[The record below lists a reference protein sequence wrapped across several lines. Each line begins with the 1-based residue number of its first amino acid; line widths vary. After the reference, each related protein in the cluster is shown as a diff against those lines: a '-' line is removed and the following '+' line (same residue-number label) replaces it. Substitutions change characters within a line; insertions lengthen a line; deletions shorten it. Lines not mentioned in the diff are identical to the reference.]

1 LTLGRLRQPS
11 KRRRQEFE
19 PSIHELLRSERIQ
32 TCNALDTGLFVCAP
46 ALFAALDV
54 STASEDTT
62 LSGGIRQL
70 AVRGLVRAFEI
81 GDASWYDIDTIADLQ
96 AAESRLT
103 SVWPRIAPA
112 TTSGRVPATT
122 RQNHRRIPETTRHT
136 ARPRSRQAPRPVAPP
151 DITLGASRAEHV

>member
-103 SVWPRIAPA
+103 IHERGQRCSTFHA
-112 TTSGRVPATT
+112 TLRSPSNRAHVSPDCRLPNGSFVRRFGRVTRGSSSGRQTSVQP
-122 RQNHRRIPETTRHT
+122 
-136 ARPRSRQAPRPVAPP
+136 
-151 DITLGASRAEHV
+151 